1 MTVIL
6 VGRDSPFFDR
16 EKAEALF
23 EENRENLDDRDG
35 FDALLG
41 AGRFY
46 NVYDNGYVG
55 SVFAYEST
63 DGKVWLG
70 GYALR
75 HRHRACI
82 EAVKRVAGEF
92 AEVFAETRHKTA
104 VICLLRAGFKW
115 MDKEKGILRR
125 KRDEQQQA

>member
-35 FDALLG
+35 FDTLLA

-75 HRHRACI
+75 HRHCACI

-115 MDKEKGILRR
+115 FDKEKGILRR